1 MDPEHSNFLCF
12 LWNGSLYRFL
22 TLCFGIKNAPFIFH
36 RVGRAIILHFNSLGI
51 RLIIYLDDILVLG
64 RTPGQC
70 VRDAQIFVDTLVK
83 LGFHFKIGK
92 CVLKPSQEFFFLGF
106 IWNTV
111 TMQVHLPEEK
121 LLTIHM
127 LSLEILSKKKV
138 QVLALQRIMGLI
150 SSTRPAVPLAKCR
163 SRGIQRMILDLYNGT
178 EKSAKKYVTP
188 SKWAIEDLTWWSVLQ
203 STGCS
208 QTFRTVPVWKSI
220 RLATD
225 AMDYAVGSVL
235 QGEIFYM
242 ELSEEDIQRN
252 IAHKEWLAFEMTIL
266 RKLDMLRNQVVT
278 WHVDNQVVRAVWL
291 KEGSTR
297 DLWLCKRVIK
307 LRLLLQEQNTVVV
320 PVYIK
325 SAQHIHADYVSRN
338 KRLPDWH
345 LSHEI
350 AMKIFQ
356 LWGWPEIDLMATQ
369 ESTQVQRYFSALEDS
384 KATGIDALVKDW
396 NQFSLAYVFPP
407 PVMMELIL
415 NRIFQCSPETD
426 FIVIS
431 PWKPKAQWFSK
442 MLHLT
447 NIPPVRL
454 PVSTETVVDLAG
466 STCVPR
472 TPSGGKIKFVAWK
485 LSGGGGLSLD
495 NCPLGL
501 AAWYSRAGREQLRKI
516 TDWASD
522 IIPTFAKGMNWTSLH
537 RIQLH

>member
-12 LWNGSLYRFL
+12 VWNGSLYRFL

-36 RVGRAIILHFNSLGI
+36 RLGRAITLHFHTLGI
-51 RLIIYLDDILVLG
+51 RIIIYLDDILVLG
-64 RTPGQC
+64 RTPAQC
-70 VRDAQIFVDTLVK
+70 VKDAQLFVDTLVK
-83 LGFHFKIGK
+83 LGFNFKIGK
-92 CVLKPSQEFFFLGF
+92 CVLKPAQEFFFLGF

-121 LLTIHM
+121 LLTIHT
-127 LSLEILSKKKV
+127 LSLEILSKKSV
-138 QVLALQRIMGLI
+138 QVLVLQRIMGLI
-150 SSTRPAVPLAKCR
+150 SSARPAVPLAKCR
-163 SRGIQRMILDLYNGT
+163 SRGIQRMILDHYNGT
-178 EKSAKKYVTP
+178 GKSAKKCVRL
-188 SKWAIEDLTWWSVLQ
+188 SKWATDDLTWWSVLTK
-203 STGCS
+203 TGCF
-208 QTFRTVPVWKSI
+208 QTFKTVPVWKSI

-225 AMDYAVGSVL
+225 AMDFAVGSVI
-235 QGEIFYM
+235 QGETFYM
-242 ELSEEDIQRN
+242 ELSKEDVERN

-266 RKLDMLRNQVVT
+266 RNLDRLRDQVVT

-307 LRLLLQEQNTVVV
+307 LRLLLQEQNTTVV
-320 PVYIK
+320 PVYIR
-325 SAQHIHADYVSRN
+325 SAQHIHADYISRN
-338 KRLPDWH
+338 RRLPDWH
-345 LSHEI
+345 LSHKI

-369 ESTQVQRYFSALEDS
+369 ESTQVQNYFSALKDT
-384 KATGIDALVKDW
+384 KARGIDALVMDW
-396 NQFSLAYVFPP
+396 NHFSLAYVFPP

-415 NRIFQCSPETD
+415 NRIFQCSPRTN

-431 PWKPKAQWFSK
+431 PWKPKAQWFPK

-447 NIPPVRL
+447 RIPPVKL
-454 PVSTETVVDLAG
+454 PVSHETVVDLAD

-472 TPSGGKIKFVAWK
+472 TPSGGKIRFVAWK
-485 LSGGGGLSLD
+485 LSGGGGHNLD

-501 AAWYSRAGREQLRKI
+501 AAWYSRAGRAQLKKI

-522 IIPTFAKGMNWTSLH
+522 TIPVIARGMNWTNLS
-537 RIQLH
+537 RIQ